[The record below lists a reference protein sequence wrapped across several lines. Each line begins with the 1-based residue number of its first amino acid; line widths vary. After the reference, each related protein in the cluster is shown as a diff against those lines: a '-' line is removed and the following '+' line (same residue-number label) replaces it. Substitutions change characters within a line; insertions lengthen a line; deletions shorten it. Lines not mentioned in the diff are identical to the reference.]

1 MYKQNTSSVQLPT
14 YTYERFKKRTVAAEV
29 SDGAGD
35 HPRRRRVRGVTRE
48 RPEHL
53 HGAAVQDV
61 RLKIKQTR
69 RHTNRPYIPKL
80 K

>member
-1 MYKQNTSSVQLPT
+1 MQKRLCGFCNNCSNKTRRQYNCLHTKK
-14 YTYERFKKRTVAAEV
+14 RFKKRTVAAEV

-53 HGAAVQDV
+53 HGAAVQYV
-61 RLKIKQTR
+61 RL
-69 RHTNRPYIPKL
+69 
-80 K
+80 

>member
-14 YTYERFKKRTVAAEV
+14 YKYERFKKRTVAAEV

-61 RLKIKQTR
+61 RL
-69 RHTNRPYIPKL
+69 
-80 K
+80 

>member
-14 YTYERFKKRTVAAEV
+14 YIKALKKRTVAAEV

-69 RHTNRPYIPKL
+69 RQSNRPYIPK
-80 K
+80 